1 MTSEPMPSV
10 FFDGACPLCAREIA
24 FYRRHRGA
32 SEIAWVDVSRTD
44 VADLPN
50 GLSRQDALAR
60 FRVQTADGN
69 LVDGAAAFAQLWS
82 VLPRF
87 RLMGKVAQPPRFS
100 GFSNVS
106 TTCLCPCAPT
116 CRGWSRDG
124 TRRIAKHPEQ

>member
-60 FRVQTADGN
+60 LHVQTADGN
-69 LVDGAAAFAQLWS
+69 LVDGAAAFAYLWS
-82 VLPRF
+82 ALPRF
-87 RLMGKVAQPPRFS
+87 RLAGKVSRIPPLLWILERLYNLFLPLRPYLQRR
-100 GFSNVS
+100 V
-106 TTCLCPCAPT
+106 A
-116 CRGWSRDG
+116 CRDTARCG
-124 TRRIAKHPEQ
+124 TR